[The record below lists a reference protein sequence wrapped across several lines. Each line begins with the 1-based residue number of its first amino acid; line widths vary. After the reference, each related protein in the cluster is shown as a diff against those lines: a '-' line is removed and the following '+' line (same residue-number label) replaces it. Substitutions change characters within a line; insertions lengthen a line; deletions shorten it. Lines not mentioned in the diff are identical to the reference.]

1 MEQNKNSNAEAS
13 KELNE
18 NTNTEPRKAPD
29 ELNENTNKPAAQ
41 KTTRMEKLLKTKKYK
56 TLMDTENLYS
66 IPANAVP
73 GCGYIL
79 GLLLK
84 NKGITRASELYKL
97 FEEKR
102 EVEFGKYLVCT
113 FGVWNVILVNT
124 IIQALKDWEAVYK
137 NKKEPE
143 AKGKAEAKQKRPHKV
158 GPGSKKWDAF
168 MMIPDLSKVSV
179 KVVPGIASILG
190 CELARRGVTKAGQL
204 MDKYKTE
211 FKQDEAAFNK
221 WILCYFG
228 YWNTLY
234 TKTVLAAL
242 KAYDEGH
249 QGPAPLVDNGG
260 SAKTQPQGQQP
271 RSQQPAKEKEPAK
284 VKEEPRNV
292 NNNPEPSLTTDEKG
306 EANGNRNA
314 EPSGNRNAQPS
325 GNQNAQP
332 SGNQNAEPSRKVDAE
347 PMELSVGSEEI
358 QDQGTAR

>member
-13 KELNE
+13 KDLNE

-41 KTTRMEKLLKTKKYK
+41 KATRMEKLLKTKKYK

-137 NKKEPE
+137 KQPE
-143 AKGKAEAKQKRPHKV
+143 AKAEAKQKRSHKV
-158 GPGSKKWDAF
+158 GPGSKKWDQF

-190 CELARRGVTKAGQL
+190 NELARRGVTKAGQL

-260 SAKTQPQGQQP
+260 SAKTQQQGQQP

-292 NNNPEPSLTTDEKG
+292 NNNLEPSLTTDEKG

-314 EPSGNRNAQPS
+314 EPSGN
-325 GNQNAQP
+325 
-332 SGNQNAEPSRKVDAE
+332 VDAE
-347 PMELSVGSEEI
+347 PMELSAGSEEI